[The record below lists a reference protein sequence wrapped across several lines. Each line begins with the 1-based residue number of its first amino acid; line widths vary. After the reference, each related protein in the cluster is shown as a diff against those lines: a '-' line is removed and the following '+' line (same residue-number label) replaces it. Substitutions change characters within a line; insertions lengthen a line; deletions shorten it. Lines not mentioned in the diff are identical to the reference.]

1 MPAGTASQT
10 SATISSLTQ
19 HIFNKLQHPRQHFGR
34 TVNKY
39 GKAPIQS
46 LNSRDQGPG
55 QQHHA
60 TYAGIVMNTD
70 EQQEKKFSGRDILR
84 DLIPLNGLTEDRYRE
99 ISGNLAIEDITPGSY
114 LFGEGDR
121 DNKSIYLLD
130 GVINFI
136 DANGSVTGVLSAGT
150 TQARH
155 PVANQ
160 QPRITTARAA
170 TKAVIASIDST
181 LLDVML
187 TLDQSEGSGKAKT
200 SSETGKDWLTRMLQS
215 DAFIKL
221 TPTDI
226 QKLLKKLQ
234 SVPVKAGEVVINQ
247 GDSGD
252 YFYIIR
258 EGRCSV
264 TRLASG
270 RGWDIPL
277 AELADGD
284 CFGEEA
290 LVSDNPRNATV
301 TMLTDGT
308 LMRLS
313 KQDFVELLKKPL
325 LHYIDYDLA
334 IESIKEGDVWLDVR
348 LQEEH
353 ANYAFEGSINVPL
366 AMIRDKAP
374 ILVPGKKYIVYCDTG
389 RRSAAAAFLLSQRG
403 LDVCVLEGGLNKGVP
418 SDIFGLFADLQPGD
432 KSDSVLDMPASTANA
447 QHGNTAAAQDSGET
461 MRERDKVLQAR
472 DAAQHRVII
481 LEKELAALKAELD
494 RYLGRIKEMETA
506 WQDANTAR
514 SAITRHVDRLM
525 KSVTRSNR

>member
-1 MPAGTASQT
+1 MKT
-10 SATISSLTQ
+10 
-19 HIFNKLQHPRQHFGR
+19 HK
-34 TVNKY
+34 
-39 GKAPIQS
+39 
-46 LNSRDQGPG
+46 
-55 QQHHA
+55 
-60 TYAGIVMNTD
+60 
-70 EQQEKKFSGRDILR
+70 QQENRFSGRDILR
-84 DLIPLNGLTEDRYRE
+84 DLIPLNGLTDERYRE
-99 ISGNLAIEDITPGSY
+99 ISGSLAIEDISAGSY

-136 DANGSVTGVLSAGT
+136 DENGRVSGVVSAGT
-150 TQARH
+150 TPARY
-155 PVANQ
+155 PIANQ

-170 TKAVIASIDST
+170 SKAVIASIDST

-187 TLDQSEGSGKAKT
+187 TLDQSEDARSVKT
-200 SSETGKDWLTRMLQS
+200 STDTGKDWLTRMLQS
-215 DAFIKL
+215 EAFIKL

-226 QKLLKKLQ
+226 QKMLQKLQ
-234 SVPVKAGEVVINQ
+234 SVPVKAGEVVIRQ

-270 RGWDIPL
+270 KGWDIPL
-277 AELADGD
+277 AELSDGD

-290 LVSDNPRNATV
+290 LVSDNPRNATI
-301 TMLTDGT
+301 TMLRDGT

-334 IESIKEGDVWLDVR
+334 MESVSEGDVWLDVR

-418 SDIFGLFADLQPGD
+418 SDIFGLFSDMQPMDGAHAP
-432 KSDSVLDMPASTANA
+432 LDMP
-447 QHGNTAAAQDSGET
+447 TAADSEYPADEAAGPASREIVQD
-461 MRERDKVLQAR
+461 RDAALQAR
-472 DAAQHRVII
+472 DTAQRRVDI
-481 LEKELAALKAELD
+481 LERELAALQSELG
-494 RYLGRIKEMETA
+494 RYLGQVKQLESA
-506 WQDANTAR
+506 WQDASLAR
-514 SAITRHVDRLM
+514 DSITRHVERLM
-525 KSVTRSNR
+525 KSVTRTNRES

>member
-1 MPAGTASQT
+1 MRGGADISDEFPPMGQHEHATQAGT
-10 SATISSLTQ
+10 I
-19 HIFNKLQHPRQHFGR
+19 
-34 TVNKY
+34 
-39 GKAPIQS
+39 
-46 LNSRDQGPG
+46 
-55 QQHHA
+55 
-60 TYAGIVMNTD
+60 MNTH
-70 EQQEKKFSGRDILR
+70 EQQEAQISGRDILR

-99 ISGNLAIEDITPGSY
+99 ISGSLAIEDISAGSY

-121 DNKSIYLLD
+121 DNRSIYLLD

-136 DANGSVTGVLSAGT
+136 DANGRVTGVVSAGT
-150 TQARH
+150 TPARY
-155 PVANQ
+155 PIANQ

-187 TLDQSEGSGKAKT
+187 TLDQSEDSNKVRTT
-200 SSETGKDWLTRMLQS
+200 SDNGKDWLTRMLQS
-215 DAFIKL
+215 EAFIKL

-234 SVPVKAGEVVINQ
+234 SVPVKAGEVVIRQ

-270 RGWDIPL
+270 KGWDIPL

-290 LVSDNPRNATV
+290 LVSDNPRNATI

-325 LHYIDYDLA
+325 LRYIDYDLA
-334 IESIKEGDVWLDVR
+334 TESVKEGDVWLDVR

-353 ANYAFEGSINVPL
+353 ANYSFEGSINVPL

-418 SDIFGLFADLQPGD
+418 SDIFGLFADLPQGNNSHAALEMPDSTESENTPEKAADPGYRAI
-432 KSDSVLDMPASTANA
+432 K
-447 QHGNTAAAQDSGET
+447 Q
-461 MRERDKVLQAR
+461 ERDVALQAR
-472 DAAQHRVII
+472 DAAQRRVII
-481 LEKELAALKAELD
+481 LEKELTALKSELD
-494 RYLGRIKEMETA
+494 RYLERVKKMESA
-506 WQDANTAR
+506 WQEADMAR
-514 SAITRHVDRLM
+514 GSITRHVERLM
-525 KSVTRSNR
+525 KSVGRANRQP

>member
-1 MPAGTASQT
+1 MK
-10 SATISSLTQ
+10 I
-19 HIFNKLQHPRQHFGR
+19 HK
-34 TVNKY
+34 
-39 GKAPIQS
+39 
-46 LNSRDQGPG
+46 
-55 QQHHA
+55 
-60 TYAGIVMNTD
+60 
-70 EQQEKKFSGRDILR
+70 QQENRFSGKDILR

-99 ISGNLAIEDITPGSY
+99 ITGSLAIEDISAGSY

-136 DANGSVTGVLSAGT
+136 DANGRVTGVVSAGT
-150 TQARH
+150 TPARY
-155 PVANQ
+155 PIANQ

-170 TKAVIASIDST
+170 SKAVIASIDST

-187 TLDQSEGSGKAKT
+187 TLDQSQESGQVKAST
-200 SSETGKDWLTRMLQS
+200 DSGKDWLTRMLQS
-215 DAFIKL
+215 EAFIKL

-226 QKLLKKLQ
+226 QKLLQKLQ
-234 SVPVKAGEVVINQ
+234 SVPVKEGDIVIRQ

-270 RGWDIPL
+270 KGWDIPL
-277 AELADGD
+277 AELSDGD

-290 LVSDNPRNATV
+290 LVSDNPRNATI

-334 IESIKEGDVWLDVR
+334 VESVREGDIWLDVR

-353 ANYAFEGSINVPL
+353 ANYSFEGSINVPL

-418 SDIFGLFADLQPGD
+418 SDIFGLFAELPRAD
-432 KSDSVLDMPASTANA
+432 KPRAALEMEE
-447 QHGNTAAAQDSGET
+447 TAATKNSTEDEPVESHSKEIPQEKDAA
-461 MRERDKVLQAR
+461 LQAR
-472 DAAQHRVII
+472 DSAQQRVDI

-494 RYLGRIKEMETA
+494 RYLGRLKQMERA
-506 WQDANTAR
+506 WQDASAAR
-514 SAITRHVDRLM
+514 DAITRHMERLM
-525 KSVTRSNR
+525 KSVTRTGR

>member
-1 MPAGTASQT
+1 MK
-10 SATISSLTQ
+10 I
-19 HIFNKLQHPRQHFGR
+19 HK
-34 TVNKY
+34 
-39 GKAPIQS
+39 
-46 LNSRDQGPG
+46 
-55 QQHHA
+55 
-60 TYAGIVMNTD
+60 
-70 EQQEKKFSGRDILR
+70 QQENRFSGKDILR

-99 ISGNLAIEDITPGSY
+99 ITGSLAIEDISAGSY

-136 DANGSVTGVLSAGT
+136 DANGKVTGVVSAGT
-150 TQARH
+150 TPARY
-155 PVANQ
+155 PIANQ

-170 TKAVIASIDST
+170 SKAVIASIDST

-187 TLDQSEGSGKAKT
+187 TLDQSQESAPVKAST
-200 SSETGKDWLTRMLQS
+200 DSGKDWLTRMLQS
-215 DAFIKL
+215 EAFIKL

-226 QKLLKKLQ
+226 QKLLQKLQ
-234 SVPVKAGEVVINQ
+234 SVPVKEGEVVIRQ

-270 RGWDIPL
+270 KGWDIPL
-277 AELADGD
+277 AELSDGD

-290 LVSDNPRNATV
+290 LVSDNPRNATI

-325 LHYIDYDLA
+325 LRYIDYDLA
-334 IESIKEGDVWLDVR
+334 MESIREGDIWLDVR

-418 SDIFGLFADLQPGD
+418 SDIFGLFTDMQPGD
-432 KSDSVLDMPASTANA
+432 SADTSLDMPASAGSKNGA
-447 QHGNTAAAQDSGET
+447 DEAADPVAEEILQEKDAA
-461 MRERDKVLQAR
+461 LQAR
-472 DAAQHRVII
+472 DTAQQRVDI
-481 LEKELAALKAELD
+481 LEKELAALKSELD
-494 RYLGRIKEMETA
+494 RYLGRVKQMESA
-506 WQDANTAR
+506 WQEASLAR
-514 SAITRHVDRLM
+514 DSVTRHVERLM
-525 KSVTRSNR
+525 KSVNLTGR

>member
-1 MPAGTASQT
+1 MK
-10 SATISSLTQ
+10 I
-19 HIFNKLQHPRQHFGR
+19 HK
-34 TVNKY
+34 
-39 GKAPIQS
+39 
-46 LNSRDQGPG
+46 
-55 QQHHA
+55 
-60 TYAGIVMNTD
+60 
-70 EQQEKKFSGRDILR
+70 QQENRFSGKDILR

-99 ISGNLAIEDITPGSY
+99 ITGSLAIEDISAGSY

-136 DANGSVTGVLSAGT
+136 DANGRVTGVVSAGT
-150 TQARH
+150 TPARY
-155 PVANQ
+155 PIANQ

-170 TKAVIASIDST
+170 SKAVIASIDST

-187 TLDQSEGSGKAKT
+187 TLDQSQESGQVKAST
-200 SSETGKDWLTRMLQS
+200 DSGKDWLTRMLQS
-215 DAFIKL
+215 EAFIKL

-226 QKLLKKLQ
+226 QKLLQKLQ
-234 SVPVKAGEVVINQ
+234 SVPVKEGDVVIRQ

-270 RGWDIPL
+270 KGWDIPL
-277 AELADGD
+277 AELSDGD

-290 LVSDNPRNATV
+290 LVSDNPRNATI

-334 IESIKEGDVWLDVR
+334 VESVREGDIWLDVR

-353 ANYAFEGSINVPL
+353 ANYSFEGSINVPL

-418 SDIFGLFADLQPGD
+418 SDIFGLFAELPRAD
-432 KSDSVLDMPASTANA
+432 KPRAALDMEE
-447 QHGNTAAAQDSGET
+447 TAATKNSTDDEAIESHSKEIPQEKDAA
-461 MRERDKVLQAR
+461 LQAR
-472 DAAQHRVII
+472 DSAQQRVDI
-481 LEKELAALKAELD
+481 LEKELAALKSELD
-494 RYLGRIKEMETA
+494 RYLGRLKQMERA
-506 WQDANTAR
+506 WQDASAAR
-514 SAITRHVDRLM
+514 DSITRHMERLM
-525 KSVTRSNR
+525 KSVTRTGR

>member
-1 MPAGTASQT
+1 
-10 SATISSLTQ
+10 
-19 HIFNKLQHPRQHFGR
+19 
-34 TVNKY
+34 
-39 GKAPIQS
+39 
-46 LNSRDQGPG
+46 
-55 QQHHA
+55 
-60 TYAGIVMNTD
+60 MNTHERQD
-70 EQQEKKFSGRDILR
+70 SQLGSKDILR
-84 DLIPLNGLTEDRYRE
+84 DLIPLNGLTGDRYRE
-99 ISGNLAIEDITPGSY
+99 ISGSLAIEDISTGSY

-136 DANGSVTGVLSAGT
+136 DANGKVTGVVSAGT
-150 TQARH
+150 TPARY
-155 PVANQ
+155 PIPNQ

-187 TLDQSEGSGKAKT
+187 TLDQSEDSEKVKT
-200 SSETGKDWLTRMLQS
+200 TADSGKDWLTRMLQS
-215 DAFIKL
+215 EAFIKL

-234 SVPVKAGEVVINQ
+234 SVQVKSGEVVIQQ

-270 RGWDIPL
+270 KGWDIPL
-277 AELADGD
+277 AELSDGD

-290 LVSDNPRNATV
+290 LVSDNPRNATI

-334 IESIKEGDVWLDVR
+334 MESVREGDVWLDVR

-353 ANYAFEGSINVPL
+353 ANYSFEGSINVPL

-403 LDVCVLEGGLNKGVP
+403 LDVSVLEGGLNKGVP
-418 SDIFGLFADLQPGD
+418 SDVFGLFTDPLNLDPAHA
-432 KSDSVLDMPASTANA
+432 VLDMPGSA
-447 QHGNTAAAQDSGET
+447 DSGKPAERQAEPESGDIEQE
-461 MRERDKVLQAR
+461 REMALQAR
-472 DAAQHRVII
+472 DVAQHRVGI
-481 LEKELAALKAELD
+481 LEKELAALKSELD
-494 RYLGRIKEMETA
+494 RYLGRVKQMETA
-506 WQDANTAR
+506 WSDAKTAR
-514 SAITRHVDRLM
+514 DSITRHVERLM
-525 KSVTRSNR
+525 KPVMRKNRQP

>member
-1 MPAGTASQT
+1 MKTHERQESQ
-10 SATISSLTQ
+10 SS
-19 HIFNKLQHPRQHFGR
+19 
-34 TVNKY
+34 
-39 GKAPIQS
+39 GK
-46 LNSRDQGPG
+46 
-55 QQHHA
+55 
-60 TYAGIVMNTD
+60 
-70 EQQEKKFSGRDILR
+70 DILR

-99 ISGNLAIEDITPGSY
+99 ISGSLAIEDISAGSY

-136 DANGSVTGVLSAGT
+136 DANGRVTGVVSAGT
-150 TQARH
+150 TPARY
-155 PVANQ
+155 PIANQ

-187 TLDQSEGSGKAKT
+187 TLDQSEDSAKVKTT
-200 SSETGKDWLTRMLQS
+200 SDSGKDWLTRMLQS
-215 DAFIKL
+215 EAFIKL

-234 SVPVKAGEVVINQ
+234 SLPVKAGEVVIQQ

-270 RGWDIPL
+270 KGWDIPL
-277 AELADGD
+277 AELSDGD

-290 LVSDNPRNATV
+290 LVSDNPRNATI

-325 LHYIDYDLA
+325 LHYIDYNLA
-334 IESIKEGDVWLDVR
+334 IESVREGDVWLDVR

-403 LDVCVLEGGLNKGVP
+403 LDVSVLEGGLNKGVP
-418 SDIFGLFADLQPGD
+418 SDVFGLFTDPQNLDPAHAT
-432 KSDSVLDMPASTANA
+432 LDMPGPAGNAVPAATPDDPASGDIE
-447 QHGNTAAAQDSGET
+447 Q
-461 MRERDKVLQAR
+461 ERDAALQAR
-472 DAAQHRVII
+472 DIAQHRVSI
-481 LEKELAALKAELD
+481 LEKELTALKSELD
-494 RYLGRIKEMETA
+494 RYLARVKQMESA
-506 WQDANTAR
+506 WEDANTAR
-514 SAITRHVDRLM
+514 DTITRHVERLI
-525 KSVTRSNR
+525 KSVVRNNRQP